1 MVTMVNILSTILV
14 GSKCMMSLIGSLKT
28 CLLSDKELSENEI
41 LALKDGLCSKTIQE
55 LRVLAKDV
63 NVRLTGS
70 LQKADIVERL
80 VGMAQI

>member
-1 MVTMVNILSTILV
+1 
-14 GSKCMMSLIGSLKT
+14 MSLICSLKT
-28 CLLSDKELSENEI
+28 CLLSGKELSENEI

-70 LQKADIVERL
+70 SRKANIVERL
-80 VGMAQI
+80 VGMARIGAT